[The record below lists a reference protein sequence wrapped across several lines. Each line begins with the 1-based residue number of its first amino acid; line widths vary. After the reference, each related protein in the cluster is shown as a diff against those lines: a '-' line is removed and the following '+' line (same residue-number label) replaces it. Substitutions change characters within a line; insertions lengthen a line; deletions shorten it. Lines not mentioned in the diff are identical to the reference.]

1 MRLKSGSSVRTAS
14 RVTKL
19 LLYLLAGVAT
29 MSLGTTAQQ
38 PPLVRVDSGE
48 LQGVADDSV
57 VSYKGIPFAAP
68 PVRDLRWRPPQPAA
82 AWTGVRQ
89 AAEFGADCMQARF
102 GPRPP
107 ASGTPPAPS
116 ARPSPAASPERT
128 PSEDCLFLNVWTPAN
143 GALGAKLPVMFWI
156 YGAGS
161 CSAQAP
167 CPTHR
172 GLSSLSR
179 ASCWSLPITAWAA
192 SGSSRSPR

>member
-102 GPRPP
+102 GPRHLVRLQHLVHAHHPQHLQ
-107 ASGTPPAPS
+107 SG
-116 ARPSPAASPERT
+116 RRRKI
-128 PSEDCLFLNVWTPAN
+128 V
-143 GALGAKLPVMFWI
+143 
-156 YGAGS
+156 
-161 CSAQAP
+161 CS
-167 CPTHR
+167 
-172 GLSSLSR
+172 
-179 ASCWSLPITAWAA
+179 
-192 SGSSRSPR
+192 